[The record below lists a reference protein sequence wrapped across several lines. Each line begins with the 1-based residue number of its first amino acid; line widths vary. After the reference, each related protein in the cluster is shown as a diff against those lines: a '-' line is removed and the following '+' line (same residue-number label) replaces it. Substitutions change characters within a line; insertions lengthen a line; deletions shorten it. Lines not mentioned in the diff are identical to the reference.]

1 MSRRTP
7 NPESVKQQVERRRM
21 EQDKTILEWLRSHGQ
36 AVQSREISHAT
47 GIGWASTIARLTVL
61 TNLRVVRRAY
71 VGKDR
76 GGKDIVTFQAATAEV
91 IAQPRREVPFQPMR
105 PMRPTVIPVRAR
117 GRIALSSHNEA
128 PVSFGR
134 GRE

>member
-7 NPESVKQQVERRRM
+7 DADSQKAQIERRRM
-21 EQDKTILEWLRSHGQ
+21 EQDVAILKWLRSHGQ
-36 AVQSREISHAT
+36 AVQSREISQAT

-61 TNLRVVRRAY
+61 TTLRAVRRAY
-71 VGKDR
+71 VGKDK

-105 PMRPTVIPVRAR
+105 PMQPTVIPVRAH